1 MIPFLQFHALAA
13 TRGEGLRPEFLDLF
27 RRQAEQAFINPLESG
42 DDAKHESESQSLIS
56 RGTRQESEGVG
67 GWILDRPFSAR

>member
-27 RRQAEQAFINPLESG
+27 KRQAEQALSIPCLQTN
-42 DDAKHESESQSLIS
+42 S
-56 RGTRQESEGVG
+56 RRERKN
-67 GWILDRPFSAR
+67 WRMDFRPTL